1 VQRTFGLAVS
11 GGSLPSSATAVLA
24 ARNTGF
30 VLLDPEGARVSSGGV
45 DTTAAPGAHPIA
57 ETTQTALVVDTRM
70 SEILAGPPTAR
81 GQVIDELFARL
92 IAKTRDG
99 QAVVVVVD
107 VGPGSTA
114 TMRELEATLATLA
127 RAGWLRFVNARD
139 AASAPRGESVLLPRQ
154 VPRKAAAPGPE
165 SYWKTVGDARVSAL
179 ALTAATA
186 PTDPE
191 ATAAV
196 LDVMIAESSSW
207 TDRSTGQDLERGTA
221 FAKAADLRAMATLS
235 KVTLA
240 VPNITLAGSTGR
252 VPVSVSNGS
261 GRPLQLVL
269 RAIPDHVRLSKGRTV
284 AFLALPGETILSVP
298 VDMRASIT
306 GGVQFDLMAGG
317 MVLAGGRS
325 TVRAS
330 YIDRIFL
337 VGTVVL
343 VLLGL
348 LWYIRRRGR
357 GAIDRIRSVA
367 GRRSG
372 EDPK

>member
-1 VQRTFGLAVS
+1 
-11 GGSLPSSATAVLA
+11 
-24 ARNTGF
+24 
-30 VLLDPEGARVSSGGV
+30 
-45 DTTAAPGAHPIA
+45 
-57 ETTQTALVVDTRM
+57 
-70 SEILAGPPTAR
+70 
-81 GQVIDELFARL
+81 
-92 IAKTRDG
+92 
-99 QAVVVVVD
+99 
-107 VGPGSTA
+107 
-114 TMRELEATLATLA
+114 
-127 RAGWLRFVNARD
+127 
-139 AASAPRGESVLLPRQ
+139 
-154 VPRKAAAPGPE
+154 
-165 SYWKTVGDARVSAL
+165 
-179 ALTAATA
+179 
-186 PTDPE
+186 
-191 ATAAV
+191 
-196 LDVMIAESSSW
+196 MIAESSSW

-269 RAIPDHVRLSKGRTV
+269 RAIPDHVRLNKGRTV